1 MTKEQTFN
9 EEIMKIAS
17 DVLESGELEAVIRN
31 KVLNAFSDA
40 FERAIS
46 WGNVRDAIRNRVEEV
61 LVPYIES
68 YDMGAYVIKLDAILK
83 EILETTAIAD
93 NRRILENFKRIASM
107 PKLGMTV
114 SLEEVFAEYCKY
126 VAERVDTAD
135 LEVVDECDDP
145 SYECVAVEAQI
156 VKDDEPFGF
165 YSRAGNATLYL
176 HPTDHEQDNLCFA
189 VKLVKWD
196 FNKGYVM
203 KFEAEPT
210 LPGLAHMNDFECYLM
225 ALSQAHVEL
234 IGCER
239 DLDDEVE
246 PNNKPEYELV

>member
-1 MTKEQTFN
+1 MIDVRKNALQMLEDGMSLKAAAACSGTTKAQIREWCDEDYEKRRKN
-9 EEIMKIAS
+9 P
-17 DVLESGELEAVIRN
+17 VLALMHR
-31 KVLNAFSDA
+31 
-40 FERAIS
+40 
-46 WGNVRDAIRNRVEEV
+46 
-61 LVPYIES
+61 
-68 YDMGAYVIKLDAILK
+68 
-83 EILETTAIAD
+83 
-93 NRRILENFKRIASM
+93 
-107 PKLGMTV
+107 GMTC
-114 SLEEVFAEYCKY
+114 AEI
-126 VAERVDTAD
+126 VAEMVDTAD

-165 YSRAGNATLYL
+165 YSRAGNATIYL

-196 FNKGYVM
+196 FNEGYVM

-210 LPGLAHMNDFECYLM
+210 LPSLAHMNDFECYLM

-246 PNNKPEYELV
+246 PNDKPEYELV

>member
-17 DVLESGELEAVIRN
+17 DVLESGELEAVLRE
-31 KVLNAFSDA
+31 KVLDA
-40 FERAIS
+40 FADAFTRAIT
-46 WGNVRDAIRNRVEEV
+46 WGSVRDAIEKRVKEV

-114 SLEEVFAEYCKY
+114 SLEEVFAEYRKY
-126 VAERVDTAD
+126 VAEMVDTAD

-145 SYECVAVEAQI
+145 SYECIKVEAQI

-210 LPGLAHMNDFECYLM
+210 LPSLAHMNDFECYLM

>member
-17 DVLESGELEAVIRN
+17 DVLESGELEAVLRN
-31 KVLNAFSDA
+31 KVLNAFSEA

-46 WGNVRDAIRNRVEEV
+46 WGSVRDAIRNRVEEV

-68 YDMGAYVIKLDAILK
+68 YDMDAYVIKLDAILK

-114 SLEEVFAEYCKY
+114 SLEEVFAEYRKY
-126 VAERVDTAD
+126 VAKMV
-135 LEVVDECDDP
+135 DP
-145 SYECVAVEAQI
+145 SYECVGVEARI

-165 YSRAGNATLYL
+165 YSRAEYATLYL
-176 HPTDHEQDNLCFA
+176 HPTNHEQDNLCFA
-189 VKLVKWD
+189 LKLVKWD
-196 FNKGYVM
+196 FNEGYVM

-210 LPGLAHMNDFECYLM
+210 LPSLAHMNDFECYLM

-234 IGCER
+234 TGCER

-246 PNNKPEYELV
+246 PNDKPEYELV